1 MFFLNILKC
10 ILEVFEIHSKKQLNQ
25 DNKLSIRYLAGKLS
39 NRVLFFDSSD
49 KINSLYYSLRI
60 NKQSEHKINRNMKK
74 HLLFLT
80 ILSLFIACKNKET
93 DSSKDEGEYAHLLST
108 AQTLFQPISSVKM
121 EEPDPDKVLLGK
133 HLYFD
138 TRLSGEGNISCNSCH
153 NLETYGVDNLQFS
166 PGDAEGTVGG
176 RNSPTTFHAALHK
189 MQFWDGRAADV
200 EEQAGGPIL
209 NPLEHNIKDEQQLV
223 NRLKEVELYH
233 ELFSN
238 AYGSDD
244 PITFDNLTNA
254 IGAFERT
261 LMPESRFDKY
271 LEGDE
276 SALSN
281 SEKKGLMV
289 FIDSG
294 CITCHS
300 GVALG
305 GQMLQKFGLYH
316 DYWKHTE
323 SKEIDYGLFDISE
336 DESEKYFFKVPGLRN
351 VIHTAPYFHDGS
363 VQDLKDAVRIMAKL
377 QRDVELSDEEIDDVT
392 VFLESLTA
400 DISDEIKK
408 SPFES

>member
-1 MFFLNILKC
+1 
-10 ILEVFEIHSKKQLNQ
+10 
-25 DNKLSIRYLAGKLS
+25 
-39 NRVLFFDSSD
+39 
-49 KINSLYYSLRI
+49 
-60 NKQSEHKINRNMKK
+60 MKK
-74 HLLFLT
+74 HPLLFVA
-80 ILSLFIACKNKET
+80 LFVFMSCQNKKT
-93 DSSKDEGEYAHLLST
+93 DRFDEDGKYDHLLAT
-108 AQTLFQPISSVKM
+108 AQTLFQPISSVEM
-121 EEPDPDKVLLGK
+121 DEPDPDKVLLGK

-138 TRLSGEGNISCNSCH
+138 TRLSGLGNISCNSCH

-209 NPLEHNIKDEQQLV
+209 NPLEHNIKDEKQLV
-223 NRLKEVELYH
+223 DRLKEVELYQN
-233 ELFSN
+233 LFGK
-238 AYGSDD
+238 AYGENN

-276 SALSN
+276 SALTAP
-281 SEKKGLMV
+281 EKEGLMV
-289 FIDSG
+289 FIESG

-300 GVALG
+300 GIALG

-323 SKEIDYGLFDISE
+323 SADIDYGLFDISE
-336 DESEKYFFKVPGLRN
+336 KESEKYFFKVPGLRN
-351 VIHTAPYFHDGS
+351 ITHTAPYFHDGS
-363 VQDLKDAVRIMAKL
+363 VEDLKDAVRIMAKL
-377 QRDVELSDEEIDDVT
+377 QRDVELSEAEIENIT
-392 VFLESLTA
+392 VFLESLSA
-400 DISDEIKK
+400 DIPDEVKK